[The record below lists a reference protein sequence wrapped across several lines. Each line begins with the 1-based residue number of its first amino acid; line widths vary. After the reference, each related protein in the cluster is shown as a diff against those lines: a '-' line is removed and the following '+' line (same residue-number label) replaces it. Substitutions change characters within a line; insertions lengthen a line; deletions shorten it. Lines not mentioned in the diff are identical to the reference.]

1 MILLDAQGNAIDT
14 KGLDDNL
21 VKVLTAAFGG
31 ITPQL
36 SSTVQESLKP
46 LSDKLDGLD
55 TDKLNEIIEKVGKI
69 GEQGKGGDE
78 NDTPP
83 TSSDPAVQAILTRLD
98 EMAKKQE
105 EFETNTTKQR
115 EASAAMDRTV
125 AFIEKNNPNLKGK
138 KDIIARIA
146 STNPKDET
154 AVKAALDA
162 ERQYMS
168 SAMGEE
174 AVSKLFSADA
184 QSEGGQ
190 TGDEDNAEAEAKA
203 KIEKMD
209 AQLPK
214 S

>member
-1 MILLDAQGNAIDT
+1 MELQDAQGNKIDT

-36 SSTVQESLKP
+36 KSSMDESIKP
-46 LSDKLDGLD
+46 LSEKLEALD
-55 TDKLNEIIEKVGKI
+55 TDKLSEVIEKVGKL
-69 GEQGKGGDE
+69 GEQGKAGDE
-78 NDTPP
+78 NDTTP

-98 EMAKKQE
+98 EIAKKQE
-105 EFETNTTKQR
+105 EFESSTAQQR
-115 EASAAMDRTV
+115 EASAAMERTV
-125 AFIEKNNPNLKGK
+125 AYIEKHNPNLKGK
-138 KDIIARIA
+138 KDIITRIA
-146 STNPKDET
+146 STNPKDD
-154 AVKAALDA
+154 AGVKAALDS

-168 SAMGEE
+168 SAMGED

>member
-1 MILLDAQGNAIDT
+1 MKLLDAQGNTIDT

-46 LSDKLDGLD
+46 LSDKLDALD
-55 TDKLNEIIEKVGKI
+55 TDKLNEIIEKVGKNTGQGNE
-69 GEQGKGGDE
+69 GEE

-83 TSSDPAVQAILTRLD
+83 SSSDPAVQAIFARLD

-105 EFETNTTKQR
+105 EFESNTTKQR
-115 EASAAMDRTV
+115 EATEAMDRTV
-125 AFIEKNNPNLKGK
+125 AYIEKNNPNLVGK
-138 KDIIARIA
+138 KNIIERIA
-146 STNPKDET
+146 LTNPKDDA
-154 AVKAALDA
+154 AVKAALDE

-168 SAMGEE
+168 SAMGED
-174 AVSKLFSADA
+174 AVNKIFSADA
-184 QSEGGQ
+184 QSEGGA
-190 TGDEDNAEAEAKA
+190 TGDEDNVEAEAKA
-203 KIEKMD
+203 KVEKME
-209 AQLPK
+209 ASLPK